1 MSLTLLPMGH
11 ALVPS
16 LIQSFATACLEE
28 VRLATK
34 VEGIAYLDDW
44 LLFDRDPRALRRAV
58 DLVRASGV
66 TIDEDMSVLNPTH
79 KLVYLGFKIDTVR
92 MTIQLTLSA
101 HDRLVY
107 LPRYTRQGSLKDR
120 QRISGYPLQP
130 SLATLLSP

>member
-1 MSLTLLPMGH
+1 MGH

-44 LLFDRDPRALRRAV
+44 LLFDRDPRALRWAV

-66 TIDEDMSVLNPTH
+66 TIDEDKSVLNPTH

-92 MTIQLTLSA
+92 MTTLSA

-107 LPRYTRQGSLKDR
+107 LSRDTRQGSLKDR
-120 QRISGYPLQP
+120 QRIAGYPLQP